1 MTTPPAPPS
10 RDERA
15 AWYLRFEHVVV
26 TRSVHGVGVQFD
38 CATNI
43 PSFHR
48 TSYQGVQRTYAELAR
63 YFLALT
69 CYGPRVIVPAL
80 PLPTPWMA
88 RASSELEDLQVLL
101 RRWFAYIAQDS
112 VLRMH
117 RETLRL
123 VEADYSY
130 EPLRPDDTA
139 PAPLI
144 KQFGHMDAHIRS
156 LQHVW
161 DGSVWET
168 EPEAA
173 PPTRRR
179 PRLFRTNAAPRRE
192 TPAALVPAPSAAPSA
207 VPVSDPDP
215 HFSLA
220 RSDITRL
227 EKQLADVSLASAGVS
242 KARQDVNK
250 AFDDLVRKLPGLA
263 TLEEARPAS
272 LQGRLPRTLRS
283 AHTHLQHIVHTSTAL
298 MYADQVTLGDAMA
311 YYAHTMRMAR
321 QTLQERM
328 SVVVERAL
336 ARRVVANKQQDAQQ
350 LQYGR
355 HPHPDRVEAAK
366 EEVQEAQ
373 QQLSALDDYLAKVH
387 DSLQDSL
394 QRHSIHTHQ
403 DLLAS
408 IQRHACTSRAI
419 EQRLADELASLAEAC
434 RASAADAQ
442 QAAYEAA
449 HAPRRIT
456 PAQAAAARMTG
467 RCVPEQPDAADQLSK
482 PRERGPE
489 AAPLGDENGPE
500 AAPPSD
506 ERGPEAAPL
515 GDELNPEPAGDEPSP
530 EAPSFPSLAFQRDR
544 ERGPWTR
551 LSASA
556 AAQALGGPW

>member
-144 KQFGHMDAHIRS
+144 KQFGHMDARIRS

-179 PRLFRTNAAPRRE
+179 PRLFRTNATPRRE

-283 AHTHLQHIVHTSTAL
+283 AHTHLQH
-298 MYADQVTLGDAMA
+298 
-311 YYAHTMRMAR
+311 
-321 QTLQERM
+321 
-328 SVVVERAL
+328 
-336 ARRVVANKQQDAQQ
+336 
-350 LQYGR
+350 
-355 HPHPDRVEAAK
+355 
-366 EEVQEAQ
+366 
-373 QQLSALDDYLAKVH
+373 LSL
-387 DSLQDSL
+387 
-394 QRHSIHTHQ
+394 IH
-403 DLLAS
+403 
-408 IQRHACTSRAI
+408 I
-419 EQRLADELASLAEAC
+419 
-434 RASAADAQ
+434 
-442 QAAYEAA
+442 
-449 HAPRRIT
+449 
-456 PAQAAAARMTG
+456 
-467 RCVPEQPDAADQLSK
+467 
-482 PRERGPE
+482 
-489 AAPLGDENGPE
+489 
-500 AAPPSD
+500 
-506 ERGPEAAPL
+506 
-515 GDELNPEPAGDEPSP
+515 
-530 EAPSFPSLAFQRDR
+530 
-544 ERGPWTR
+544 
-551 LSASA
+551 
-556 AAQALGGPW
+556 

>member
-1 MTTPPAPPS
+1 M
-10 RDERA
+10 
-15 AWYLRFEHVVV
+15 
-26 TRSVHGVGVQFD
+26 
-38 CATNI
+38 
-43 PSFHR
+43 
-48 TSYQGVQRTYAELAR
+48 
-63 YFLALT
+63 
-69 CYGPRVIVPAL
+69 IVPAL

-434 RASAADAQ
+434 RASAADAL

-467 RCVPEQPDAADQLSK
+467 RSVPEQPDAADQLSK
-482 PRERGPE
+482 LRERGPE
-489 AAPLGDENGPE
+489 AAPLGDE
-500 AAPPSD
+500 
-506 ERGPEAAPL
+506 RGPEAAPL
-515 GDELNPEPAGDEPSP
+515 GDERGPEAEPAGDELNPESAGDEPSP

>member
-1 MTTPPAPPS
+1 M
-10 RDERA
+10 
-15 AWYLRFEHVVV
+15 
-26 TRSVHGVGVQFD
+26 
-38 CATNI
+38 
-43 PSFHR
+43 
-48 TSYQGVQRTYAELAR
+48 
-63 YFLALT
+63 
-69 CYGPRVIVPAL
+69 
-80 PLPTPWMA
+80 
-88 RASSELEDLQVLL
+88 
-101 RRWFAYIAQDS
+101 
-112 VLRMH
+112 
-117 RETLRL
+117 
-123 VEADYSY
+123 
-130 EPLRPDDTA
+130 
-139 PAPLI
+139 
-144 KQFGHMDAHIRS
+144 
-156 LQHVW
+156 
-161 DGSVWET
+161 
-168 EPEAA
+168 
-173 PPTRRR
+173 
-179 PRLFRTNAAPRRE
+179 
-192 TPAALVPAPSAAPSA
+192 
-207 VPVSDPDP
+207 
-215 HFSLA
+215 
-220 RSDITRL
+220 
-227 EKQLADVSLASAGVS
+227 
-242 KARQDVNK
+242 
-250 AFDDLVRKLPGLA
+250 
-263 TLEEARPAS
+263 
-272 LQGRLPRTLRS
+272 
-283 AHTHLQHIVHTSTAL
+283 VHTSTAL

-467 RCVPEQPDAADQLSK
+467 RSVPEQPDAADQLSK
-482 PRERGPE
+482 LRER
-489 AAPLGDENGPE
+489 GPE

-506 ERGPEAAPL
+506 ERGPEAEPA
-515 GDELNPEPAGDEPSP
+515 GDELNPESAGDEPSP